1 MKTTPLVAAL
11 VLGLAPL
18 GASAAALCGS
28 DGVRDTLE
36 LAGYADVREIEFS
49 SGLWEADVRTGDGR
63 WQDVHID
70 PASGEIF
77 SENSGASLLGA
88 AAIASGLEAA
98 GYRQIRDLD
107 REGGI
112 WEAEAIDPQGQTVEL
127 RLAGTD
133 GRILHSEVEVDDHD
147 D

>member
-1 MKTTPLVAAL
+1 MKTTLIAAALAL
-11 VLGLAPL
+11 VLTPL
-18 GASAAALCGS
+18 GASAAALSGS

-36 LAGYADVREIEFS
+36 LAGYTDIREIEFS
-49 SGLWEADVRTGDGR
+49 SGLWEANVRAGDGR
-63 WQDVHID
+63 WQEVYID
-70 PASGEIF
+70 PANGEIF
-77 SENSGASLLGA
+77 SAGSGADPLGA

-112 WEAEAIDPQGQTVEL
+112 WEAEAIDPQGQPVDL

-133 GRILHSEVEVDDHD
+133 GRILHSEVDVDDHD